1 MNKLEKLPI
10 FSEMPIRIPLE
21 SPSDNLSEERALSI
35 KAWAE
40 EDRPR
45 EKMLLKGKAA
55 LSDAELIAIL
65 IGSGSVE
72 ANAIVLAQRILDS
85 VNGNLS
91 ELGRRSVKELKQF
104 KGIGEAK
111 GVTIA
116 AALEIGRRRQFSDV
130 MQKDSITSSRDV
142 YDVMLPQLIDLP
154 YEEFWILLLNRANHI
169 IGRNRISVGGVSG
182 TVVDSKMVFKPAIE
196 ALASSIILVHNHPSG
211 NLKPSQADIE
221 LTRKLK
227 DAGKCL
233 DIAVIDHI
241 IVAHSG
247 FYSFGDEG
255 LI

>member
-1 MNKLEKLPI
+1 MNKLEKLP
-10 FSEMPIRIPLE
+10 PL
-21 SPSDNLSEERALSI
+21 SISEERASI

-45 EKMLLKGKAA
+45 EKMMLKGKAA

-130 MQKDSITSSRDV
+130 MQKDSVTSSRDV

-169 IGRNRISVGGVSG
+169 IGRNRISIGGVSG

-227 DAGKCL
+227 NAGKCL
-233 DIAVIDHI
+233 DIVVIDHI
-241 IVAHSG
+241 IISHTG
-247 FYSFGDEG
+247 FYSFGDEN
-255 LI
+255 LL